1 MRALRTAGIAL
12 ALGIG
17 FAAPASAQIARVRTA
32 SADAPK
38 VLVVPF
44 QREPND
50 SALAVAIPDG
60 IRNRIRAA
68 HLTRWNPILKDGM
81 CRALTES
88 GFQCDIPLDQSVARQ
103 LARFLNA
110 RLIIE
115 GNILPRGQDSVLV
128 IARLVEAS
136 GATPQSATATMTVL
150 RSRAGSMG
158 DDLANSLANS
168 HRSFEDV
175 QQCRQHLEANRIARA
190 KSEATQALGRYPSS
204 SSALLCLA
212 NALRAENAPAD
223 SVERVLEQASNVDTL
238 NTTVRRQLASIY
250 EQRGDTARL
259 LHQLQDI
266 LSIDR
271 TDKDL
276 RMRAARLYVQIGT
289 ATNDTARA
297 RIYADS
303 AVVLLDSGLVRSQ
316 ADVDLLTTKSI
327 ALAVARRWDSAA
339 VALELVAAADSQKV
353 DSLFLFR
360 MTNYL
365 KAVPDSAKLLT
376 WTRVATQRFP
386 QNLPYWFDLNQLA
399 MARADTTTAL
409 EAGRQYIQVAPAGDG
424 RGHLLVAVVF
434 ASRQQVDS
442 SLFHATQAVQKDS
455 TLRPQTF
462 GFFQQAGLLALR
474 DSQYARAE
482 TLLTMSRDFASGPA
496 KGRPAYYLGL
506 AQLQLVVQADAAA
519 NENRDCAMVTR
530 VRDYLPMIEQNI
542 ITGVAEN
549 RQQANAILSQYIPA
563 FRQRSDAFWRNFR
576 CDRATGGGRGGL

>member
-1 MRALRTAGIAL
+1 MRNHRTAGL
-12 ALGIG
+12 VLVLGLG
-17 FAAPASAQIARVRTA
+17 CAVPATAQIARVRTA

-38 VLVVPF
+38 ILVVPF

-50 SALAVAIPDG
+50 SAVAVAIPDG

-81 CRALTES
+81 NRALTES
-88 GFQCDIPLDQSVARQ
+88 GFQTEVPLDQSVARQ

-115 GNILPRGQDSVLV
+115 GNILPRGQDSVLI

-136 GATPQSATATMTVL
+136 GATPQSATASMTVL
-150 RSRAGSMG
+150 RSRAPTVGAE
-158 DDLANSLANS
+158 LANNLAAS
-168 HRSFEDV
+168 YASFEDV
-175 QQCRQHLEANRIARA
+175 QQCRQHLDAQRIPQAKAEAA
-190 KSEATQALGRYPSS
+190 SALRRYPNS

-212 NALRAENAPAD
+212 NALRAENAPVD
-223 SVERVLEQASNVDTL
+223 SVEAVLTRATDVDTL
-238 NTTVRRQLASIY
+238 NTTVRRQLAAIY

-266 LSIDR
+266 LQIDR
-271 TDKDL
+271 SDKDL

-289 ATNDTARA
+289 QTNDSARA
-297 RIYADS
+297 RLYADS
-303 AVVLLDSGLVRSQ
+303 AVQLLNYGLERNQ

-339 VALELVAAADSQKV
+339 VALELVASADSQKV

-365 KAVPDSAKLLT
+365 KAVPDSARLLT
-376 WTRVATQRFP
+376 WTRIATQKFP
-386 QNLPYWFDLNQLA
+386 QHLPYWFDLNQLA
-399 MARADTTTAL
+399 MARGDTATAL
-409 EAGRQYIQVAPAGDG
+409 EAGRQYIQAAPATDG
-424 RGHLLVAVVF
+424 RGHLLIGVVF
-434 ASRQQVDS
+434 AARQQTDS
-442 SLFHATQAVQKDS
+442 SLYHAQQAVVKDS
-455 TLRPQTF
+455 TLKPQTY
-462 GFFQQAGLLALR
+462 GFFQQAGMLALR
-474 DSQYARAE
+474 DSNYSRAE
-482 TLLTMSRDFASGPA
+482 SLLTQARDFAPQQG

-506 AQLQLVVQADAAA
+506 SQLQLVIKDDAAA
-519 NENRDCAMVTR
+519 NENRDCQAVQR
-530 VRDYLPMIEQNI
+530 VRDRLPMIEQNI

-549 RQQANAILSQYIPA
+549 RQVANQILSQYVPA

-576 CDRATGGGRGGL
+576 CDRATGNGRGGL